1 MAVRSAPRICVE
13 LGLYAKS
20 FKRLNVVVTAHR
32 CLRRRA
38 PLCASFPKFLVASI
52 CDLPDVIDCQFREF
66 VAALFGTRA
75 FSVAGST
82 VSNSLPDHLRV
93 PAVDSEQFR
102 QDLKTYLFAGHSI
115 R

>member
-66 VAALFGTRA
+66 VAALLGRVHFLSPDQQSRIHCLIICA
-75 FSVAGST
+75 FQLLTPNNLGRT
-82 VSNSLPDHLRV
+82 
-93 PAVDSEQFR
+93 
-102 QDLKTYLFAGHSI
+102 
-115 R
+115 